1 MAKKSRSIYYTAFFL
16 FVAGIGYM
24 IWSGLSQNS
33 VYFLNVSEALA
44 QETPQSALSARVF
57 GIVSDTPIE
66 RPQDGLGANFTL
78 EDYENKSQTIQVNY
92 RGVVPDTFKAGSEVI
107 IEGSLQNS
115 VFTAK
120 TLMTK
125 CPSKYQKENRE
136 KKRLTF
142 ILRI

>member
-44 QETPQSALSARVF
+44 QEPPQSALSARVF

-78 EDYENKSQTIQVNY
+78 EDYENKSQTIQVHY
-92 RGVVPDTFKAGSEVI
+92 RGVVPDTFTAGSEVI
-107 IEGSLQNS
+107 IEGSLHNS

-136 KKRLTF
+136 KNV
-142 ILRI
+142 